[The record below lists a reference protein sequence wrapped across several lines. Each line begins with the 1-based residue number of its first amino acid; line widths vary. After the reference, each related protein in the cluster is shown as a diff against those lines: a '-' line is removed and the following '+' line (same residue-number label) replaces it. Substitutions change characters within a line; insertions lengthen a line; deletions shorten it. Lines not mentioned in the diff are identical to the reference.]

1 MKEFRYDKAYLKVA
15 HVFSELSYDEQIKV
29 GSIIVRDGRVLS
41 QGWNGMPAGMPNE
54 TRHVCKTT
62 RPEVIHSEANAL
74 MKLARTGGGSEG
86 ATIYTTHS
94 PCMECSKLILQS
106 GIIRVVYDETYD
118 SYALQFLKERGLD
131 VKTYRS
137 GDQVPIR
144 ESREDKR
151 KQSES

>member
-1 MKEFRYDKAYLKVA
+1 MKQERYDKIYLTVA
-15 HVFSELSYDEQIKV
+15 HVFSQLSFDDEIKV
-29 GSIIVRDGRVLS
+29 GSIIVRNGQVLS
-41 QGWNGMPAGMPNE
+41 QGFNGMPTGMCNH
-54 TRHVCKTT
+54 TRHSDGIT

-74 MKLARTGGGSEG
+74 MKLAKTGGSSEG

-94 PCMECSKLILQS
+94 PCMECAKLILQA
-106 GIIRVVYDETYD
+106 GIIRVVYDEMYD

-144 ESREDKR
+144 QSREDKR

>member
-94 PCMECSKLILQS
+94 PCMECSKLILQA
-106 GIIRVVYDETYD
+106 GIIRVVYDEMYD
-118 SYALQFLKERGLD
+118 SYALQFLRERGLD
-131 VKTYRS
+131 VETYRS
-137 GDQVPIR
+137 SDGVLN
-144 ESREDKR
+144 K
-151 KQSES
+151 

>member
-1 MKEFRYDKAYLKVA
+1 LKEFRYDKAYLKVA

>member
-1 MKEFRYDKAYLKVA
+1 LKEFRYDKAYLKVA

-144 ESREDKR
+144 QSRKDKR

>member
-106 GIIRVVYDETYD
+106 GIIRVVYDEMYD

>member
-144 ESREDKR
+144 QSRKDKR

>member
-1 MKEFRYDKAYLKVA
+1 LKEFRYDKAYLKVA

-106 GIIRVVYDETYD
+106 GFIRVVYDETYD

>member
-94 PCMECSKLILQS
+94 PCMECSKLILQA
-106 GIIRVVYDETYD
+106 GIIRVVYDEMYD